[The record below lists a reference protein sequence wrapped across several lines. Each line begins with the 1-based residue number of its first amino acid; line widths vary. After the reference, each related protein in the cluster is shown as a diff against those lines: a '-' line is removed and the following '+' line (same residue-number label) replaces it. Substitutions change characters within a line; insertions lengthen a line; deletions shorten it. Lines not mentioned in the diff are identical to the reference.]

1 MSKEEIIVEENNY
14 LEDHSS
20 LGGRSDHES
29 LETVSLKDEI
39 DSHNSSFIED
49 P

>member
-1 MSKEEIIVEENNY
+1 MSKEENNFEENNY
-14 LEDHSS
+14 LEEHSS

-39 DSHNSSFIED
+39 DSPNSSYIEE